1 MHAMM
6 GAAAF
11 LLALFALPAQA
22 HETGAADAFGF
33 PWTFDPWVVT
43 PLLATGF
50 LYLIGTQRLWRRA
63 GLGRGVHQ
71 WQAACFWGGWACL
84 ALALVSPLH
93 WLGERLFVAHMIEHT
108 TIMAV
113 AAPLIAVSRP
123 IGAVLWALPQRVRL
137 AVGRVSKSR
146 GVSALWRTAREP
158 LTATALQALV
168 LWIWH
173 MPALYQLA
181 LTHVL
186 AHRLQ
191 HLSFLLAASLFWWS
205 LFYSPARSR
214 AYGVALFC
222 LFVTMMQSGVLGA
235 LLTLSRRIWYPAQD
249 VFADAWGLS
258 ALEDQQLAGLVMWV
272 PMGLIYTA
280 AALLLAAQW
289 IRTAGDPD
297 RLRRRDVALAA

>member
-6 GAAAF
+6 GAVAF

-22 HETGAADAFGF
+22 HETGAADAFGC

-71 WQAACFWGGWACL
+71 CQATCFWGGWACL

-146 GVSALWRTAREP
+146 GVSALWRMAREP

-222 LFVTMMQSGVLGA
+222 LFVTMMQSGILGA

-289 IRTAGDPD
+289 IRTAADPD

>member
-1 MHAMM
+1 
-6 GAAAF
+6 
-11 LLALFALPAQA
+11 
-22 HETGAADAFGF
+22 
-33 PWTFDPWVVT
+33 
-43 PLLATGF
+43 
-50 LYLIGTQRLWRRA
+50 
-63 GLGRGVHQ
+63 
-71 WQAACFWGGWACL
+71 
-84 ALALVSPLH
+84 LH

-146 GVSALWRTAREP
+146 GVSALWRMAREP

-222 LFVTMMQSGVLGA
+222 LFVTMMQSGILGA

-249 VFADAWGLS
+249 VFADASGLS

-289 IRTAGDPD
+289 IRTAADPD